1 LHASIIGSTG
11 LARGARVEIPTAS
24 YQGGSMAEANQ
35 DLKAKM
41 REALERK
48 NSREKGVHQ
57 DRPVHEK
64 AHGPEVAE
72 GAAPKIHRR
81 KAGGGGS

>member
-1 LHASIIGSTG
+1 
-11 LARGARVEIPTAS
+11 
-24 YQGGSMAEANQ
+24 MADSGNE

-48 NSREKGVHQ
+48 QGKRGVTQSADAKEKV
-57 DRPVHEK
+57 
-64 AHGPEVAE
+64 HGPEVR
-72 GAAPKIHRR
+72 GGAPKMHRR

>member
-1 LHASIIGSTG
+1 MPESN
-11 LARGARVEIPTAS
+11 
-24 YQGGSMAEANQ
+24 AND

-41 REALERK
+41 REALDRK

-57 DRPVHEK
+57 DAPLKEK
-64 AHGPEVAE
+64 AHGSEVSG
-72 GAAPKIHRR
+72 GAAPQMHRR